1 MKNYSSAP
9 ALVLAAS
16 LAACGGWE
24 DTNARDTAP
33 LATTIPLQ
41 DIGNSTKTIDM
52 RQKVANATNFALTQ
66 AWKDGITC
74 SLWPDGYTITVAT
87 NPDVEVS
94 EDTCIVEASNP
105 AWKANATLYA
115 SKIDT
120 LKPRFGGVPA
130 WWNRVYPLWATP
142 TTYYTTGSMTLPAAV
157 DANLSIDAFI
167 NPDGTSALPPGFAY
181 DPKTNILSWRQV
193 LPGTYSMPRTAS
205 DTFNNE
211 ESLNVNITVVEAE
224 DNIETIT
231 LSVTNITT
239 TGFLAK
245 CNIVDLDGAT
255 GTCTVT
261 DDATGNLVDQWSISD
276 TDRLMT
282 NLPSG
287 RSYTVTLDATRG
299 VRGSDNTVVETP
311 INKTLKVTTAVE
323 TDKNAPKLAPGSSE
337 NLGNVNIGET
347 RLYPLTFDEPINSV
361 SIGTLPLGM
370 SVTATKSWNAIT
382 LVVKTTKDFSS
393 FGENTIPLTV
403 SDARWNS
410 GVVAAKTVVNDVAPV
425 AGGAFA
431 ALGDMLLVD
440 NWGLAPITPINAGG
454 VVDPLGRA
462 INYSVIGL
470 LPAGL
475 MIDSTTGIISW
486 IHDANWTE
494 RYTITIAAS
503 NGTSQIQKT
512 FIITFNDIW

>member
-1 MKNYSSAP
+1 
-9 ALVLAAS
+9 
-16 LAACGGWE
+16 
-24 DTNARDTAP
+24 
-33 LATTIPLQ
+33 
-41 DIGNSTKTIDM
+41 
-52 RQKVANATNFALTQ
+52 
-66 AWKDGITC
+66 
-74 SLWPDGYTITVAT
+74 
-87 NPDVEVS
+87 
-94 EDTCIVEASNP
+94 
-105 AWKANATLYA
+105 
-115 SKIDT
+115 
-120 LKPRFGGVPA
+120 
-130 WWNRVYPLWATP
+130 
-142 TTYYTTGSMTLPAAV
+142 MTLPAAV

-370 SVTATKSWNAIT
+370 SVTATKS
-382 LVVKTTKDFSS
+382 
-393 FGENTIPLTV
+393 
-403 SDARWNS
+403 
-410 GVVAAKTVVNDVAPV
+410 
-425 AGGAFA
+425 
-431 ALGDMLLVD
+431 
-440 NWGLAPITPINAGG
+440 
-454 VVDPLGRA
+454 
-462 INYSVIGL
+462 
-470 LPAGL
+470 
-475 MIDSTTGIISW
+475 
-486 IHDANWTE
+486 
-494 RYTITIAAS
+494 
-503 NGTSQIQKT
+503 
-512 FIITFNDIW
+512 